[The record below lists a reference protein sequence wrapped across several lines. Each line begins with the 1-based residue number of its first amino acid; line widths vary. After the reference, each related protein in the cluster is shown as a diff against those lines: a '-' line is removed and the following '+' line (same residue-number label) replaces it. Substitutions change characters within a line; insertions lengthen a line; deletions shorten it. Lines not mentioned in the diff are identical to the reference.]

1 MINKILLLIVLIALT
16 GCTSF
21 NGCKENNGTYN
32 LEMNT
37 SGSYKAT
44 CKDIIKIKF

>member
-1 MINKILLLIVLIALT
+1 MILIASI
-16 GCTSF
+16 GCISF
-21 NGCKENNGTYN
+21 NGCKENDGTYS

-44 CKDIIKIKF
+44 CKDIIKNKF